1 MEYLLNGEELVLLLV
16 SLIHKSH
23 PEMLTEGEEG
33 FVVDFGPVE
42 SLELPLAGDDSTLVK
57 FRDALAS
64 EPADGNYRMEF
75 EEIEAS
81 RLTELL
87 AELEALE
94 GLDPEVLLLSQA
106 LRTRLQASLNP
117 I

>member
-42 SLELPLAGDDSTLVK
+42 SSGLPLTGDDSTLVK

-64 EPADGNYRMEF
+64 EPADGNYHMEF
-75 EEIEAS
+75 EEIEAA

-87 AELEALE
+87 AELEVLE

-106 LRTRLQASLNP
+106 LRARLQASLNP